1 MASVLSLPWQQN
13 PLATYKQKTQQTM
26 RDQACIDEKIVF
38 GKYGQT
44 QTHKAT
50 IRQLGA
56 EFSEVFVQS
65 QVAMESIPSQRY
77 SCSCRSASA
86 ASGSHSSVSGGS
98 ENLIV
103 QSTPN
108 MNQIP
113 SNNLAQL
120 DQLHSSRKVQAQH

>member
-1 MASVLSLPWQQN
+1 
-13 PLATYKQKTQQTM
+13 
-26 RDQACIDEKIVF
+26 
-38 GKYGQT
+38 
-44 QTHKAT
+44 
-50 IRQLGA
+50 LGA

-113 SNNLAQL
+113 SNSLAQL
-120 DQLHSSRKVQAQH
+120 DQLHSSGKVQAEH